1 MSEFKRYSAY
11 KDSGIEWLGKIP
23 EHWEL
28 RRLKYLSDI
37 KTGEK
42 DTIHKEENGKYPFFI
57 RSPKVQKIN
66 TYSYDEEAVLTAG
79 DGDIGKIF
87 HYINGKFEV
96 HQRVYKFS
104 NFNKI
109 IGKYLYFY
117 LHYHLAEEVIKLSSK
132 TTVDSL
138 RLPMLQNFPT
148 LLPPISEQIQITNFL
163 DKKTT
168 QIDKAITL
176 KEQLIERLKERRQI
190 LINDAVTKGLDK
202 TVKMKNSGIEW
213 IGEIPEHWEVK
224 KVRYLFEFS
233 KGLTITKE
241 NLRATGI
248 PCVNYGEIHSKYGF
262 EVDPERHELKCV
274 DEVYLETSQKSLLN
288 HGDFIFADTSEDIE
302 GAGNFTYLNS
312 RIPTFAGYHTIIA
325 RSKIGMIPRYIA
337 YYFDS
342 LGFRNQIRSRVK
354 GVKVYS
360 ITNSILKDALVCLP
374 EMEEQQRISNYL
386 DKQTKKI
393 DTAIEL
399 QQKQIEKL
407 KEYRASLIDSVVTG
421 KVKIMEDEYGS
432 HH

>member
-1 MSEFKRYSAY
+1 MENPEGKFPAEFDTYQKVSKGDFVFCLFDVEETPRTV
-11 KDSGIEWLGKIP
+11 G
-23 EHWEL
+23 
-28 RRLKYLSDI
+28 LSDYDGMI
-37 KTGEK
+37 TGAY
-42 DTIHKEENGKYPFFI
+42 T
-57 RSPKVQKIN
+57 
-66 TYSYDEEAVLTAG
+66 VL
-79 DGDIGKIF
+79 
-87 HYINGKFEV
+87 E
-96 HQRVYKFS
+96 
-104 NFNKI
+104 NKI
-109 IGKYLYFY
+109 AENRFLYYFY
-117 LHYHLAEEVIKLSSK
+117 LNLDQNKRLKFLYRGLRNTIPKDSFLAFK
-132 TTVDSL
+132 TA
-138 RLPMLQNFPT
+138 
-148 LLPPISEQIQITNFL
+148 LPPKEEQIQIADFL
-163 DKKTT
+163 DKKTA

-213 IGEIPEHWEVK
+213 IGEIPEHWEAK